1 MSSDESDEDLTTT
14 LIRDLSNED
23 DWGLEGL
30 PSGPAGY
37 ISSRQRPGGRSLLD
51 ELTAAEEEELGHAE
65 GTLAATSSSSVQWGG
80 SGGATGL
87 DLEEQEAV
95 LRRYFKPQQVKKLLQ
110 DQVEVD
116 ASYSEFRV
124 RKPGRQ
130 MSTLGVNRNNNI
142 TISMNQG
149 NPHDGMFVEWSALL
163 TASCCFKHAHHVMMV
178 AAALDKH
185 ALHTHHIC
193 QPLPIIAL
201 SPVISCHFL
210 Q

>member
-1 MSSDESDEDLTTT
+1 MSSEESDEDVTTT

-37 ISSRQRPGGRSLLD
+37 ISSRQRPGGHSLLE

-130 MSTLGVNRNNNI
+130 MIARRACWVSTET
-142 TISMNQG
+142 TISQ
-149 NPHDGMFVEWSALL
+149 SA
-163 TASCCFKHAHHVMMV
+163 
-178 AAALDKH
+178 
-185 ALHTHHIC
+185 
-193 QPLPIIAL
+193 
-201 SPVISCHFL
+201 
-210 Q
+210 